1 MYQSSFGK
9 PGQGVAMGKVNP
21 KADGKFYRGSIGP
34 PHVLEL
40 LYAKHIEKEENCA
53 LRKASGEE
61 AYKVRTFGPG
71 GSIVKKTV
79 EPKQPPKALTDE
91 EKRAKKI
98 NKAVL
103 HVLRKQGFGTVR
115 KDLQELARLREEQ
128 DKSIDQL
135 QKAIPRLSTTLRRL
149 A

>member
-1 MYQSSFGK
+1 
-9 PGQGVAMGKVNP
+9 MGKVNP
-21 KADGKFYRGSIGP
+21 KADGKYYKGSIGP

-53 LRKASGEE
+53 LKKATGARV

-71 GSIVKKTV
+71 GSIVQKKV
-79 EPKQPPKALTDE
+79 ELKKEPKALTDE

-103 HVLRKQGFGTVR
+103 HVLRKQGFGSVR
-115 KDLQELARLREEQ
+115 KDLQELQRLRKEQ
-128 DKSIDQL
+128 DNSIDQV
-135 QKAIPRLSTTLRRL
+135 QKAIPRLSTSLRRL